1 MNENVR
7 DFTFLR
13 DSINKFKG
21 EINKI
26 ITNNEY
32 PNLGAIELKND
43 IEEIEKNMASQE
55 KFLINDCLSSK
66 NNNNL
71 ICSTPYT
78 LPLINRQSYLQDE
91 KVHISLKYAKQ
102 SQIDRM
108 LNPIKKEIN
117 EERLNYINNM
127 KRRKIKKTF
136 ERNNRY
142 YEKKNEE
149 KLLNKYGIIS
159 NTYDNIKLLVNRPF
173 MSPDKKIQY
182 SFNNKNYSNFS
193 SVTYD
198 KNKQP
203 IIKKEEID
211 KGLIYMVYRGIIPKG
226 ADLSP
231 AFENNGINPLQINM
245 KIEENEENEINNFN
259 NEKLPIIDSDNFF
272 ITKADNNI
280 INQRYI
286 YDHDIQSNINSNK
299 AKYYENNILYENQ
312 DKNIENKVILFSDF
326 HVCHNEEFK
335 KFQNE
340 NMLIWGS
347 ISYLIEIFCKLFKK
361 LNLSLVEVYQDKL
374 LKLAK
379 DEMKIIDEK
388 ELLLCVVESDL
399 KGINPND
406 PFKLFTSDKEKY
418 IVRIQ
423 MAFRKYIARKKLY
436 EMRSYFDKIKYIQHM
451 YKSSKLKVNSRKK
464 AKVLFENRYQEWKK
478 MMSNFKKKWDL
489 VKTMKRV
496 IIHYNTISL
505 TTDNSHSMNISF
517 NQFKQRENNQLNR
530 MIDLYDPNVEIIYIS
545 PYDIDKDIIS
555 YYTSILNTL
564 GIEKINE
571 RFHLLIPDITKHIPK
586 NNNYSVSELLLL
598 STETLQE
605 IKNIIGEKECYI
617 IPGDVNKIDVEIS
630 IILNCPIL
638 MGDLFQSETIFSKSG
653 SKLIFEAN
661 DINVPISAWN
671 IKDEN
676 EFYLSLTHLI
686 ITYPEYNIWV
696 FKMDHEKNGRGIA
709 YIQLD
714 KIHQFITL
722 NKKKD
727 DFNDK
732 KEYEN
737 LLNDILIKML
747 PKKVKICGNYL
758 YKSWEDYMKYY
769 IKYGGIIEAYPSFNL
784 NNNIIGSPS
793 FPIFIEPNGNIEIL
807 NSYDKINLFSFRNI
821 GAISPEKSMRNIKK
835 NKFDNDNENKEF
847 DINLICE
854 KIGKYLYEHDIIG
867 YVTIDFIVFKNI
879 NNENDINYWAIDIK
893 FGLNDLLTSI
903 KFCYFLYSHSMDKF
917 EHQDLNHIESGYDID
932 NEIIHV
938 HKCSVFTFP
947 FLYHPNISDIQ
958 MKNLVQ
964 EYRKDDLI
972 FDLEKKNGIIFNFSD
987 ILKCGNMGICGILNI
1002 ENIELNYQYLEI
1014 WKMIQNS
1021 MYILSSECKINEFQ
1035 PLMIEDQRTDILN
1048 ILDIFNKINKYY
1060 NNIRIYVKKNESVKN
1075 KKRYSTKN

>member
-13 DSINKFKG
+13 DSIDKFKG

-32 PNLGAIELKND
+32 SNSGAQELKNH
-43 IEEIEKNMASQE
+43 IEEIEKDMASQE

-71 ICSTPYT
+71 IYSNQSS
-78 LPLINRQSYLQDE
+78 LPLIKQSFLKEE
-91 KVHISLKYAKQ
+91 KVNISLKYAKQ

-117 EERLNYINNM
+117 EERMNYINNM
-127 KRRKIKKTF
+127 KRRKIIKTF

-149 KLLNKYGIIS
+149 KLLNKYGITS

-173 MSPDKKIQY
+173 MSPEKKIQY

-203 IIKKEEID
+203 IIKKEEIE

-231 AFENNGINPLQINM
+231 AFENNGKNPLQINM
-245 KIEENEENEINNFN
+245 KIEENEENEFN
-259 NEKLPIIDSDNFF
+259 TLENEKLPIIDSDNFF

-280 INQRYI
+280 INQRYN
-286 YDHDIQSNINSNK
+286 YDIENQSNNNSSK
-299 AKYYENNILYENQ
+299 AKYNESNILYE
-312 DKNIENKVILFSDF
+312 DKEKNNEIKVILFSDF

-335 KFQNE
+335 KFQSE
-340 NMLIWGS
+340 NMLNWGS
-347 ISYLIEIFCKLFKK
+347 ISYLIGIFCKLFKK
-361 LNLSLVEVYQDKL
+361 LNLSLVQVYEDKL
-374 LKLAK
+374 LNLAK
-379 DEMKIIDEK
+379 DEMKKIDEK
-388 ELLLCVVESDL
+388 DLLLCVLESDL

-418 IVRIQ
+418 IVKIQ
-423 MAFRKYIARKKLY
+423 MAFRKYSARKKLY
-436 EMRSYFDKIKYIQHM
+436 EMRNYFAKIKYIQHM
-451 YKSSKLKVNSRKK
+451 YTSTKLKVNSRKK

-489 VKTMKRV
+489 IKTMKRV

-545 PYDIDKDIIS
+545 PYEIDKDIIS

-571 RFHLLIPDITKHIPK
+571 RFHFLIPDITNHISK

-671 IKDEN
+671 IKDET

-686 ITYPEYNIWV
+686 INYPEYNIWV

-714 KIHQFITL
+714 KIHQFIAL

-727 DFNDK
+727 NFNDK

-737 LLNDILIKML
+737 LLKDILIKML

-758 YKSWEDYMKYY
+758 YKSWEDYMKNYT
-769 IKYGGIIEAYPSFNL
+769 KYGGIIEACPTFNL
-784 NNNIIGSPS
+784 INIMGSPS
-793 FPIFIEPNGNIEIL
+793 FPILIEPNGNIEVL

-821 GAISPEKSMRNIKK
+821 GAISPEKSTKSIKK
-835 NKFDNDNENKEF
+835 NNIDNDDENKEF

-879 NNENDINYWAIDIK
+879 NNENDVNYCAIDIK
-893 FGLNDLLTSI
+893 FGLNDLLSSI

-932 NEIIHV
+932 NEIINI
-938 HKCSVFTFP
+938 HKCMVFTFP

-964 EYRKDDLI
+964 EYRRDNLI

-987 ILKCGNMGICGILNI
+987 ILKCGNMGLCGILNTS
-1002 ENIELNYQYLEI
+1002 NIELKSQYFEI

-1021 MYILSSECKINEFQ
+1021 MYILSLECKINEFQ
-1035 PLMIEDQRTDILN
+1035 PLMIEDQRTDMLN
-1048 ILDIFNKINKYY
+1048 LLDIFNKINKFY
-1060 NNIRIYVKKNESVKN
+1060 NNIRIYVKKNESIKI
-1075 KKRYSTKN
+1075 KKRFSTKN

>member
-26 ITNNEY
+26 ISNNDY
-32 PNLGAIELKND
+32 SNSGATELKNHL
-43 IEEIEKNMASQE
+43 EEIEKNMLSQE

-71 ICSTPYT
+71 INSNLSS
-78 LPLINRQSYLQDE
+78 LPLINRQSFLKEE
-91 KVHISLKYAKQ
+91 KINVSLKYAKQ

-108 LNPIKKEIN
+108 LNPIKQEIN
-117 EERLNYINNM
+117 EERMNYINNM

-159 NTYDNIKLLVNRPF
+159 NTYDNIKLLIHRPY
-173 MSPDKKIQY
+173 MSPEKKIQY
-182 SFNNKNYSNFS
+182 SFNNKNYSNFT

-231 AFENNGINPLQINM
+231 AFENNGKNPLQINM
-245 KIEENEENEINNFN
+245 KINENEENDFNNFD
-259 NEKLPIIDSDNFF
+259 NEKLPIIDGDNFF

-280 INQRYI
+280 INQRYN
-286 YDHDIQSNINSNK
+286 YDGENQSNNNSINV
-299 AKYYENNILYENQ
+299 KYNESNILND
-312 DKNIENKVILFSDF
+312 DKEKNEEIKILLFSDF
-326 HVCHNEEFK
+326 KVCHNEEFR

-340 NMLIWGS
+340 NLLFWGQ
-347 ISYLIEIFCKLFKK
+347 ISYLIELFSKLFKK
-361 LNLSLVEVYQDKL
+361 LNLSLVQVYQDKL
-374 LKLAK
+374 LQLAK
-379 DEMKIIDEK
+379 DEMKIIQEK
-388 ELLLCVVESDL
+388 DLLLCVLESDL

-406 PFKLFTSDKEKY
+406 PFKLFSSDKEKF

-423 MAFRKYIARKKLY
+423 MAFRKYKARKKLF
-436 EMRSYFDKIKYIQHM
+436 EIRNYFDKIKYIQHM
-451 YKSSKLKVNSRKK
+451 YKSTKLKVNSRKK
-464 AKVLFENRYQEWKK
+464 AKILFESRYQEWKN

-489 VKTMKRV
+489 IKTMKRV

-545 PYDIDKDIIS
+545 PYQINKDIIS

-571 RFHLLIPDITKHIPK
+571 RFHLLIPDITNHIPK

-671 IKDEN
+671 IKDES

-686 ITYPEYNIWV
+686 VKYPEYNIWI

-714 KIHQFITL
+714 KIHQFINL

-727 DFNDK
+727 SFNDK
-732 KEYEN
+732 NEYEN
-737 LLNDILIKML
+737 LLKDILIKML

-758 YKSWEDYMKYY
+758 YKSWEDYMKNY
-769 IKYGGIIEAYPSFNL
+769 IKYGGIIEACPTFNL
-784 NNNIIGSPS
+784 INIIGSPS
-793 FPIFIEPNGNIEIL
+793 YPIFIEPNGNIEIL
-807 NSYDKINLFSFRNI
+807 LSYDKINLFSFRNI
-821 GAISPEKSMRNIKK
+821 GAISPEKSMKNI
-835 NKFDNDNENKEF
+835 NKYNIDNENNNEF
-847 DINLICE
+847 NINLICE
-854 KIGKYLYEHDIIG
+854 KIGKYLYDHNIIG

-879 NNENDINYWAIDIK
+879 KNENEINYWAIDIK
-893 FGLNDLLTSI
+893 FGLNDLLSSI

-917 EHQDLNHIESGYDID
+917 EPQDLKNIESGYDID
-932 NEIIHV
+932 NEIINI
-938 HKCSVFTFP
+938 HKCIVFTFP

-958 MKNLVQ
+958 MKNLVN
-964 EYRKDDLI
+964 EFRKDNLI
-972 FDLEKKNGIIFNFSD
+972 FDLEKKNGTIFNFSD

-1002 ENIELNYQYLEI
+1002 ENIDLKNQFFEI

-1021 MYILSSECKINEFQ
+1021 MYIISSECKINEFQ

-1048 ILDIFNKINKYY
+1048 ILDIFNKINKFY
-1060 NNIRIYVKKNESVKN
+1060 NNIRIFVKKNESIKIR
-1075 KKRYSTKN
+1075 KRLSTKN